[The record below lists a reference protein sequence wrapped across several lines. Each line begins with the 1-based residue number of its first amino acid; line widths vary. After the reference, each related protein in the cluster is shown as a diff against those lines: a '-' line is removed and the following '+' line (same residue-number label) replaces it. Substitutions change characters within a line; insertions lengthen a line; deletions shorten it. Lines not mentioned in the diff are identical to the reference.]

1 VPVAVNWVEAP
12 AATTGDC
19 GVTAMDAKAM
29 TCTVTCAKL
38 VMLLPGVPVQV
49 SSAE

>member
-1 VPVAVNWVEAP
+1 MAVNGVVPP
-12 AATTGDC
+12 AGTWGDE

-29 TCTVTCAKL
+29 TCTVACAKL